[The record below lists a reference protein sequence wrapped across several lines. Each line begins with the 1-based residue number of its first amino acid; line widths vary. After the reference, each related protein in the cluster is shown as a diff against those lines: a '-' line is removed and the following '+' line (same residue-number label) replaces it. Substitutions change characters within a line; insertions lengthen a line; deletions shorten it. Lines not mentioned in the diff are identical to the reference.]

1 LHEWID
7 LIFGYKQVGAEAEE
21 ANNVF
26 YYLTY
31 EGAVDID
38 AITDPV
44 MRQSVL
50 GQIKEFGQTPCQLF
64 TQPHPARYSMQ
75 EAAALKQT
83 SLLGGLLSPLTSQLP
98 GGLLNMA
105 TEVPTP
111 AFLGKVQQV
120 RPRTPSPDKSV
131 LAMQIRDERLL
142 MVFRDGLTFSFPLK
156 APSKSPFFF
165 LDLIIITIN
174 KNDLNYRQEVSDI
187 IWTKSRV

>member
-7 LIFGYKQVGAEAEE
+7 LIFGFKQTGPAAEE

-50 GQIKEFGQTPCQLF
+50 SQIKEFGQTPCQLF

-75 EAAALKQT
+75 EVAALKQP

-98 GGLLNMA
+98 GGLLA
-105 TEVPTP
+105 ASAEVPTP
-111 AFLGKVQQV
+111 TYLGRIQHV
-120 RPRTPSPDKSV
+120 RVRASSPDKDV
-131 LAMQIRDERLL
+131 LAIQVREEKLL
-142 MVFRDGLTFSFPLK
+142 MVFKDGLTFTLPFK
-156 APSKSPFFF
+156 APSKSTPFEIDNFGLMIEYANMCF
-165 LDLIIITIN
+165 SIAL
-174 KNDLNYRQEVSDI
+174 
-187 IWTKSRV
+187 